1 MIVVA
6 GEGWHPG
13 VVGIVA
19 SRLVERHER
28 PAIVLSIAEDGT
40 AKGSGR
46 SVGGFDLLGG
56 LHAAADLLTR
66 YGGHRAAAGLELPA
80 ESIDRF
86 REVLAEHAATVVP
99 AEGLGEPDAIDAIV
113 GAESLDL
120 DVAEQLATLAPFG
133 QGNPGIRLLVP
144 GARVGDV
151 RPMGEDGKHARFNLS
166 TGTLSAR
173 GVAFNANGKLEAAQR
188 SPHDIAV
195 RLEVNH
201 WNGAVEPRAVLA
213 DAFARDQDDGPDA
226 EAHAC
231 GGAGAEEWWSR
242 FGAELGRDPA
252 APRPRSGS
260 VARGALRWRAASPRR
275 PARVGRR
282 THR

>member
-1 MIVVA
+1 M
-6 GEGWHPG
+6 PPPSSRPR
-13 VVGIVA
+13 A
-19 SRLVERHER
+19 SASL
-28 PAIVLSIAEDGT
+28 
-40 AKGSGR
+40 R
-46 SVGGFDLLGG
+46 S
-56 LHAAADLLTR
+56 
-66 YGGHRAAAGLELPA
+66 
-80 ESIDRF
+80 
-86 REVLAEHAATVVP
+86 
-99 AEGLGEPDAIDAIV
+99 IDAIV
-113 GAESLDL
+113 GAESLGL

-226 EAHAC
+226 EAHVLRRS
-231 GGAGAEEWWSR
+231 GSR
-242 FGAELGRDPA
+242 GVVEPVRRRARRDPA
-252 APRPRSGS
+252 APRALGAVRRSGRPPMAS
-260 VARGALRWRAASPRR
+260 GRSSTPGVGRASHASLSCSRAAS
-275 PARVGRR
+275 ASSS
-282 THR
+282 